1 MLYFHGLRD
10 IPVAYRT
17 NNKKYYV
24 QCKVLDEVLRFA
36 LPLRNADDMGD
47 GLCAI
52 SIDKIKLMHLFAGD
66 RCAIKDFIRGQ
77 EALKIELI

>member
-10 IPVAYRT
+10 IPIAYRN
-17 NNKKYYV
+17 NNKKYFI
-24 QCKVLDEVLRFA
+24 QCRLLGEVVKFA
-36 LPLRNADDMGD
+36 LPLRNADDIGD

-66 RCAIKDFIRGQ
+66 RAAIKQFIRSQ
-77 EALKIELI
+77 